1 MPSSLI
7 RGLLTA
13 LLTLISL
20 TAMSQVHIYHGAYTY
35 SSEILY
41 TWDGK
46 HLYRGSYAYS
56 SEILYTWDGKH
67 LYRGPYAYSS
77 EILFTLDGAVPV
89 PVLVVGL
96 QL

>member
-1 MPSSLI
+1 MPSSLT

-46 HLYRGSYAYS
+46 HLYKGPYAYS

-67 LYRGPYAYSS
+67 LYRGPYTYSS

>member
-1 MPSSLI
+1 MPTSPS

-46 HLYRGSYAYS
+46 HLYRG
-56 SEILYTWDGKH
+56 
-67 LYRGPYAYSS
+67 PYAYSS

>member
-1 MPSSLI
+1 MPTSRS
-7 RGLLTA
+7 RGLLTV

-20 TAMSQVHIYHGAYTY
+20 TAMSQVRIYHGAYT
-35 SSEILY
+35 
-41 TWDGK
+41 
-46 HLYRGSYAYS
+46 
-56 SEILYTWDGKH
+56 
-67 LYRGPYAYSS
+67 YSS

>member
-1 MPSSLI
+1 MPASLI

-35 SSEILY
+35 SSEIL
-41 TWDGK
+41 
-46 HLYRGSYAYS
+46 
-56 SEILYTWDGKH
+56 
-67 LYRGPYAYSS
+67 
-77 EILFTLDGAVPV
+77 FTLDGAVPV

>member
-1 MPSSLI
+1 
-7 RGLLTA
+7 
-13 LLTLISL
+13 
-20 TAMSQVHIYHGAYTY
+20 MSQVHIYHGAYTY

-46 HLYRGSYAYS
+46 HLYRG
-56 SEILYTWDGKH
+56 
-67 LYRGPYAYSS
+67 PYAYSS
-77 EILFTLDGAVPV
+77 EILFTLEGAV